1 VRELISAA
9 GEVDTVAGTQFFA
22 RWMDV
27 SGPIQDSW
35 DDITDKIT
43 TNFLGYK
50 TECVSCHNGR
60 GHLEKINL
68 HLSHRT
74 RADFWKMSAFLSR
87 MQFVRLSDDPIGFRP
102 RIEIVDRSYGTYS
115 GSVPQSNPGNRPAR
129 VDAVVEPVFFSTG
142 AAPVSEKWRQ

>member
-1 VRELISAA
+1 MTADRPYNDFARELISAA
-9 GEVDTVAGTQFFA
+9 GEVDTVPGTQFFA

-43 TNFLGYK
+43 TTFLGYK

-60 GHLEKINL
+60 NHLEKINL
-68 HLSHRT
+68 HLSRRT
-74 RADFWKMSAFLSR
+74 RYEFWGMSAFLSR

-102 RIEIVDRSYGTYS
+102 RI
-115 GSVPQSNPGNRPAR
+115 
-129 VDAVVEPVFFSTG
+129 VVTAWS
-142 AAPVSEKWRQ
+142 